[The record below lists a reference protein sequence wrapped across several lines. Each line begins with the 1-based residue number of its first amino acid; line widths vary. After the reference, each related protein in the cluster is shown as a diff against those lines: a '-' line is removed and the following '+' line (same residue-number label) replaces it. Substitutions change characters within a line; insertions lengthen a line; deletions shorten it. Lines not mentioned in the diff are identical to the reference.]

1 MPDGSPGCEP
11 AGVVILSAED
21 GAADT
26 IRPRLEAAGADL
38 GRVHIIDVVRDG
50 DEERLP
56 EIPGDLGLLEQLV
69 SDTGAKLVVVDP
81 IVAYLDGNTDA
92 HKDQKVRRA
101 LAPLA
106 KLTERH
112 GATVIA
118 IRHLTKGDDKRAMYR
133 GGGSIA
139 FIGAARVGLLAAPDP
154 DDENGDR
161 RVLAVV
167 KSNLAEMPS
176 AHEYTLGS
184 NHELGCGV
192 IDWLGASKHSADDLL
207 RAPQSDEERS
217 TLDEAK
223 DFLLAELAEGPVL
236 AADIKGK
243 ATRDGI
249 KDATLRRA
257 KSGLKIVSDRAG
269 FGPGSEVYWSLPRIG
284 AQASPEGTGEHLCKE
299 PVTAGDSG
307 GSAAHRCSHSDVS
320 TYGDETVPDKLVEVK
335 QEHVR
340 DTTWEPNQ

>member
-167 KSNLAEMPS
+167 KSNLAEMPDS
-176 AHEYTLGS
+176 IAYTLGS
-184 NHELGCGV
+184 DHELDCGV
-192 IDWLGASKHSADDLL
+192 IEWQGTSPHSADDLL
-207 RAPQSDEERS
+207 RSPQSDEERS
-217 TLDEAK
+217 ALDEAT
-223 DFLLAELAEGPVL
+223 DFLLAELADGATL
-236 AADIKGK
+236 ATDIKAK
-243 ATRDGI
+243 AGRDSYQEKTTREI
-249 KDATLRRA
+249 PVVLLRRA
-257 KSGLKIVSDRAG
+257 
-269 FGPGSEVYWSLPRIG
+269 
-284 AQASPEGTGEHLCKE
+284 
-299 PVTAGDSG
+299 
-307 GSAAHRCSHSDVS
+307 
-320 TYGDETVPDKLVEVK
+320 
-335 QEHVR
+335 
-340 DTTWEPNQ
+340 